1 MKKEKKVYFEG
12 TAPVYGRAARRLER
26 LIANPRKAT
35 PEEIEQMKRDYEYI
49 KSISP
54 CNLL

>member
-35 PEEIEQMKRDYEYI
+35 PEEKEKIFNAPKEL
-49 KSISP
+49 
-54 CNLL
+54 NLVRCDLW